1 MNVRRSNYPS
11 HRHMFNSR
19 IADSATPGDYMLDE
33 TDRRILLVLQRD
45 ARTSMRKISKEVGV
59 SLGTVS
65 NRVRKLEGAGVIRGY
80 AVLLDPEKIGW
91 DLNVVIGLRIQKG
104 RLIEIQEKIAKDPRV
119 YGVYDV
125 TGDFDSMVVARA
137 RDRSDLDELS
147 KNVMSVDGVE
157 RSVTHLVLNTVKESP
172 TTLPEE

>member
-1 MNVRRSNYPS
+1 
-11 HRHMFNSR
+11 
-19 IADSATPGDYMLDE
+19 MLDE
-33 TDRRILLVLQRD
+33 TDRRILSVLQRD

-137 RDRSDLDELS
+137 RDRSDLDGLS